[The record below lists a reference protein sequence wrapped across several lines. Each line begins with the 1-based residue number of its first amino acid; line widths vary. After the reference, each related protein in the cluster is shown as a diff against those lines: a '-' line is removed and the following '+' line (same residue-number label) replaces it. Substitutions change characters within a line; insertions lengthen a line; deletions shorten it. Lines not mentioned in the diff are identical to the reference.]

1 MIIFCS
7 WYGTWYCK
15 SWIFVKLYVC
25 DHVIFGM
32 WTIFCGMFMC
42 PSHLLFEE
50 VAYKWIY
57 CHLVDDAIKTLYYK
71 HKQLAPW
78 TCITAAGHCLGG
90 RGGDHSHAP
99 PSLGVV
105 ITLLIIVVWPLCFF
119 FAIPLCAPPS
129 SQLHHCWS
137 AQPSPSVQPLHFGFT
152 APVQSGSSTFGLLRS
167 SVYTT
172 YCNWLWILEIWLDLN
187 QGSLALSASAQ
198 TAEPQISNYMCAGT
212 YIWLLTCGFCNQ
224 HRAGRRQVWRCG
236 VAVVFPCSCSQQVCI
251 ETHLTKSF

>member
-1 MIIFCS
+1 MYNCCWSLS
-7 WYGTWYCK
+7 WRPGGGPQSCPP
-15 SWIFVKLYVC
+15 L
-25 DHVIFGM
+25 FG
-32 WTIFCGMFMC
+32 CGHHSPHHC
-42 PSHLLFEE
+42 CLT
-50 VAYKWIY
+50 
-57 CHLVDDAIKTLYYK
+57 TL
-71 HKQLAPW
+71 
-78 TCITAAGHCLGG
+78 
-90 RGGDHSHAP
+90 
-99 PSLGVV
+99 
-105 ITLLIIVVWPLCFF
+105 FF

-152 APVQSGSSTFGLLRS
+152 APVQSGSSTFGLVRS

-172 YCNWLWILEIWLDLN
+172 YCNWLWILEIWLDMN